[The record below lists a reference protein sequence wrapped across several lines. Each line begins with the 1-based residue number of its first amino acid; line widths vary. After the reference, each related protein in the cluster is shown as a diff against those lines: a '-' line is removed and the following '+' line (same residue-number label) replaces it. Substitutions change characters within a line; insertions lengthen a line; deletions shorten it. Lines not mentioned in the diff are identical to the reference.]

1 VACRPMPRRGWTGA
15 AESPAGGSGSEQAPA
30 EPKRLEG
37 RAAAGDSPV
46 GGGPAPPWWRRVS
59 TAGHEESRGKL
70 GRPRSK
76 AKYTRRPIAHEY
88 REGTAKSTP
97 ARGVKET

>member
-1 VACRPMPRRGWTGA
+1 VAGEPMSRRGWTAATGA
-15 AESPAGGSGSEQAPA
+15 LAGAPGSERAAGQA
-30 EPKRLEG
+30 KRLEG
-37 RAAAGDSPV
+37 RATGGDSPV
-46 GGGPAPPWWRRVS
+46 ADASPPPWWRRVS
-59 TAGHEESRGKL
+59 TAGHEESRGKP